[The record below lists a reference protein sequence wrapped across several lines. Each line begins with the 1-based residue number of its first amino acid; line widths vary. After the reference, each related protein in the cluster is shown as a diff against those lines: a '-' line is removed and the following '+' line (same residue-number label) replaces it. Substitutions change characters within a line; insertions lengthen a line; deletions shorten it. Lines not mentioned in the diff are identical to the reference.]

1 MMYSYPYFRPAFFPP
16 MYRRSV
22 PPHYR
27 YQGNVPNVAGQA
39 QDLTLHNSSG
49 NKNDFGSF
57 GQAQD
62 RNVHNSMNQ
71 QKEQSFSDK
80 KIESSTQET
89 RSSEDSPIF
98 EIFGIK
104 LYFDDLLLLGLLF
117 FLYSEGVEDQELFF
131 ALVLL
136 LLS

>member
-27 YQGNVPNVAGQA
+27 YQGNVPNVA
-39 QDLTLHNSSG
+39 
-49 NKNDFGSF
+49 